1 MQAIKLASRDAAD
14 ALRFSLIDRSRDRDE
29 AFASATRERRRKATP
44 KLTVTG
50 PFASKHRALPDRGK
64 PMNRKQRR
72 AARTQGGGPA
82 TRPPAGPSQA
92 AMHAE
97 LFNQAVMHHHAG
109 ALGDAERCYRQLLA
123 VLPSNA
129 EAHGRLGAVLM
140 RQGKMADA
148 ISHIEHALSLRPD
161 MFEAYG
167 NLCQAYMWSGQRDRA
182 IEAACRALELRETPQ
197 SKAMFA
203 QCVGFTRFAA
213 DNGRY
218 RKFVLRALVEG
229 WVRPRELAGVSISL
243 IKLNGAVKDAIARA
257 DAAWPTRPPPDE
269 PFGGADTTALA
280 QDELLCRLLECDPIT
295 DVGLERLLTGVR
307 YALLRAASADVM
319 PEDALLGF
327 YCALARQ
334 CFINEYVFATTDDE
348 AEEAHRLRTALEQKL
363 SSGEPYPPSGR
374 PPSAH
379 IARSTFWQN
388 AQALLDRTA
397 PPSIAA
403 LLAQQVAEP
412 AEEKRLAAAI
422 PALTEIS
429 GEVSSAVRQQY
440 EENPYPR
447 WTKLGPAAQ
456 SAALF
461 ALPEQQSGDA
471 LIAGCGTGLSTVEFA
486 RHARNTRIL
495 AVDLSVSSLELRQ
508 THGGPGRPC
517 QCRIRAGRHH
527 ETWRV

>member
-1 MQAIKLASRDAAD
+1 
-14 ALRFSLIDRSRDRDE
+14 
-29 AFASATRERRRKATP
+29 
-44 KLTVTG
+44 
-50 PFASKHRALPDRGK
+50 
-64 PMNRKQRR
+64 
-72 AARTQGGGPA
+72 
-82 TRPPAGPSQA
+82 
-92 AMHAE
+92 
-97 LFNQAVMHHHAG
+97 MHHHAG

-123 VLPSNA
+123 ALPSNA

-140 RQGKMADA
+140 RQGKMAEA

-257 DAAWPTRPPPDE
+257 DAAWPTRPPLE
-269 PFGGADTTALA
+269 RIVWRTRIRAALA

-295 DVGLERLLTGVR
+295 DVGLERVLTGVR
-307 YALLRAASADVM
+307 YALLKAASADVM

-348 AEEAHRLRTALEQKL
+348 AEEAHHLRTALEQKL
-363 SSGEPYPPSGR
+363 SAGEPYPPLWPVAVGAYC
-374 PPSAH
+374 PLH
-379 IARSTFWQN
+379 ILQN
-388 AQALLDRTA
+388 AQALLDRTRRRVSLLCSPNKSPNRRKRNA
-397 PPSIAA
+397 SPPPS
-403 LLAQQVAEP
+403 P
-412 AEEKRLAAAI
+412 PSPK
-422 PALTEIS
+422 
-429 GEVSSAVRQQY
+429 
-440 EENPYPR
+440 
-447 WTKLGPAAQ
+447 
-456 SAALF
+456 SAARYRARCASNTKRTRIRAGPSSDRQRNPQRLF

-495 AVDLSVSSLELRQ
+495 AVDLSVASLSYAKRMADKR
-508 THGGPGRPC
+508 RPC
-517 QCRIRAGRHH
+517 QCRIRASRHH
-527 ETWRV
+527 ETRRAWPAVRFHRCVRRACIISPILGKAGGFCCRCCGRVARCRSGFTANWDAAASSRRAR